1 MNRLVLISG
10 LMLFSLF
17 FGAGNLIFP
26 PMLGH
31 LAGEKMWVAMT
42 GFAITGVLLP
52 FLTVIVVAY
61 YDEGVERVGK
71 PVHPLFGLVFA
82 ILIYMSIG
90 AFYGIPRAANVAYE
104 IGTGNLLPVHNSVT
118 LIIFSI
124 IFFIVVYTVALN
136 PTKIVNN
143 IGKLLTPLLL
153 IGIALLSIY
162 AIFRPEAPLQA
173 PEGKYVGAP
182 FISGVL
188 EGYFTMDLVAAL
200 AFSIVIVNGFKYAG
214 ITNKTK
220 IIFSVIKAGILSSVL
235 LVTVYFSL
243 AYIGGTTGRDSYQDG
258 TDILTYNSLRI
269 FGGFGDLLFSF
280 IVVLACL
287 TTCIGLVNACAEFAC
302 RHYNKVSYKMY
313 VTAFTAVGFFFT
325 TLGLETI
332 LSLAVPLLTFLYPLA
347 IVLVL
352 VSFINIFI
360 SFELKY
366 AYILPVIATLVISVL
381 EIIYTNSLLNSELI
395 AAVYLMIPLSGDGL
409 GWLLPFMLLTLAG
422 LVTDRLNKKE
432 GVQSQERTI

>member
-42 GFAITGVLLP
+42 GFTVTGILLP
-52 FLTVIVVAY
+52 FITVIVVAY
-61 YDEGVERVGK
+61 YDEGVERIGK
-71 PVHPLFGLVFA
+71 PVHPLFGLIFA

-104 IGTGNLLPVHNSVT
+104 IGTGNLLPVHNSIT

-124 IFFIVVYTVALN
+124 IFFIVVYIAALN

-173 PEGKYVGAP
+173 SEGKYSGTP

-188 EGYFTMDLVAAL
+188 EGYFTMDLIAAL

-214 ITNKTK
+214 ITDKSK
-220 IIFSVIKAGILSSVL
+220 IIFSVIKAGILSSGL
-235 LVTVYFSL
+235 LAIVYFSL
-243 AYIGGTTGRDSYQDG
+243 AYIGGTTSRNGYQDG

-269 FGGFGDLLFSF
+269 FGNFGDLLFSS

-287 TTCIGLVNACAEFAC
+287 TTCTGLVNACAEFAF
-302 RHYNKVSYKMY
+302 RQYNRISYKIY
-313 VTAFTAVGFFFT
+313 VTIFTAVGFFFT

-332 LSLAVPLLTFLYPLA
+332 LSLALPLLTFLYPLS

-352 VSFINIFI
+352 VSLINIFI
-360 SFELKY
+360 GFELKY
-366 AYILPVIATLVISVL
+366 AYILPVIVTLSISIM
-381 EIIYTNSLLNSELI
+381 EIIYTNGLLNSDSI
-395 AAVYLMIPLSGDGL
+395 SAVYLAIPLSRDGL
-409 GWLLPFMLLTLAG
+409 GWLLPFVILTLIG
-422 LVTDRLNKKE
+422 LFIDHRGKRDALETKK
-432 GVQSQERTI
+432 QTK

>member
-1 MNRLVLISG
+1 MNRLILISG

-31 LAGEKMWVAMT
+31 MAGEKVWVAMT

-61 YDEGVERVGK
+61 YDEGIERMGK
-71 PVHPLFGLVFA
+71 PVHPVFGLVFA

-124 IFFIVVYTVALN
+124 IFFIIVYAVALN
-136 PTKIVNN
+136 PSKIVNN

-153 IGIALLSIY
+153 VAIALLSAY
-162 AIFRPEAPLQA
+162 TIFQPETALQE
-173 PEGKYVGAP
+173 PEEKYSGTP

-214 ITNKTK
+214 ITNKNK
-220 IIFSVIKAGILSSVL
+220 IVFSVIKAGVISSVL
-235 LVTVYFSL
+235 LGAIYFAL
-243 AYIGGTTGRDSYQDG
+243 AYIGGTTVRSGHENG
-258 TDILTYNSLRI
+258 TEILTYNSLRI
-269 FGGFGDLLFSF
+269 FGGFGDLIFSV

-287 TTCIGLVNACAEFAC
+287 TTCIGLVNACAEFAS
-302 RHYNKVSYKMY
+302 RHYDKISYKIY
-313 VTAFTAVGFFFT
+313 VTAFTVVGFLFT
-325 TLGLETI
+325 TLGLDTI
-332 LSLAVPLLTFLYPLA
+332 LSLAVPLLTFLYPLS

-352 VSFINIFI
+352 VSFMNIFI

-366 AYILPVIATLVISVL
+366 AYILPVIATVIISVM
-381 EIIYTNSLLNSELI
+381 EILYTSELLNMAFIST
-395 AAVYLMIPLSGDGL
+395 AYTGIPLSGDGL
-409 GWLLPFMLLTLAG
+409 GWLLPFIVLTLTG
-422 LVTDRLNKKE
+422 LVTDY
-432 GVQSQERTI
+432 GRTSAVLGAKDQ